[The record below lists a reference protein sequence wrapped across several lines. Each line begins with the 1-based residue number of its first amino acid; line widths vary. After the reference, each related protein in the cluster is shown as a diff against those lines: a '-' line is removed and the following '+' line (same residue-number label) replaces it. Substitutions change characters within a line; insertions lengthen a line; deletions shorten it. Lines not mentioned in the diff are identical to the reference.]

1 VLQAAQTVIL
11 CPSSLFRRLT
21 VVFVAAGASI
31 GLLYTIMGV
40 LGHGVGFLISAVI
53 VLVVLAGRPIAA
65 LRGRTVLLPDGI
77 AVRREPGEWLTVPA
91 AQVAL
96 VEIRRGLV
104 AEWPVLH
111 MWNGPPIELG
121 APARLWMLPD
131 PEYAR
136 DLNLL
141 RIHAGRPGPALPVRH
156 QWSGLRLLAGP
167 LLAATAV
174 VLILL
179 DPPWKSDQWPLR
191 QHAGRLPDAC
201 QEFDAHAHRLLP
213 GAQVDGL
220 FSRNDDSDELVKRH
234 TCQWNAT
241 HLDPG
246 GRRLVD
252 VGRLSV
258 ELELDH
264 GIGPVSD
271 ADQAHQTFLRAVQAE
286 GSGTVKR
293 VARIGDEAD
302 LVMADKG
309 AFATVSVTVRR
320 ANVEE
325 KIDII
330 LAGAGRE
337 REAAADVTA
346 LARLG
351 LARIPFS

>member
-1 VLQAAQTVIL
+1 
-11 CPSSLFRRLT
+11 
-21 VVFVAAGASI
+21 
-31 GLLYTIMGV
+31 
-40 LGHGVGFLISAVI
+40 
-53 VLVVLAGRPIAA
+53 
-65 LRGRTVLLPDGI
+65 
-77 AVRREPGEWLTVPA
+77 
-91 AQVAL
+91 
-96 VEIRRGLV
+96 V

-131 PEYAR
+131 PEYGR

-179 DPPWKSDQWPLR
+179 DPPWKSYQWPLR

-271 ADQAHQTFLRAVQAE
+271 AD
-286 GSGTVKR
+286 
-293 VARIGDEAD
+293 EAD